1 MNRQTTSAKCGTS
14 AATNKYFR
22 PSALSAQEGG
32 LTVLIEL
39 VLTEFHGTQSPLS
52 QCSLKVSQDEAPMSF
67 IDELMYRADVWALA

>member
-1 MNRQTTSAKCGTS
+1 
-14 AATNKYFR
+14 
-22 PSALSAQEGG
+22 
-32 LTVLIEL
+32 VLIEL